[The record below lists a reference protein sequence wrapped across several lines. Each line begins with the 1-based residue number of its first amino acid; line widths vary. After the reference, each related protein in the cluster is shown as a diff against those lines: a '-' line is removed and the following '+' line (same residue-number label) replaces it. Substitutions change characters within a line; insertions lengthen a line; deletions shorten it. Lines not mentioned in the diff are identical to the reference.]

1 MPGESANTE
10 PNLARGETRPLDSWK
25 EIAAYLKRDP
35 RTVRRWEH
43 EEGLPVHRHLHGK
56 EATVYAFAD
65 EIDKWLIGRRVIEG
79 ADQLQ
84 LPLSRAPQP
93 SAGPPSETPQKDRSA
108 RPLIIAVL
116 PLRNLTGDL
125 EQERFADGL
134 TEELIMEIG
143 QCCPERLRVIA
154 LTSVMQYK
162 QSPKSVEQIG
172 RELGAD
178 YILEGGIRR
187 YGRRVRMTARLI
199 AARDQAHVWADSYEV
214 QLPPIFSLQQA
225 LARELADSLS
235 SELKVRPSQGR
246 RPAVAES
253 TAAHSAY
260 LEGRSYFLPTD
271 EDIKKKL
278 EHLYLAIERDPTFAA
293 SYAELALVYSRRL
306 YRDFPPNV
314 TLSRIKERALQALKL
329 DPKLAQAH
337 TAMAAS
343 HLFGGWDWPKAEAS
357 SRRAIELN
365 PSDAWAR
372 IVRIAYFLVVG
383 QPQKATEELRQAHE
397 VNPRSLEQGM
407 WIATFAYFARRYD
420 LAIERCQEVIQL
432 EPSLP
437 GAHGFLGLCYA
448 QIGDY
453 AAALSSCENAAEI
466 GKDPIAQAA
475 TTCSVYAMAGQQ
487 DAAERLLREL
497 VAAEEKRYIRYIFLA
512 QASVGLG
519 DHQQTLKWLGK
530 AYEQHDPL
538 LIFLQADPRFEP
550 LSGLPAFRKL
560 LRRIGLPR

>member
-1 MPGESANTE
+1 MPGESAGTE
-10 PNLARGETRPLDSWK
+10 PKLARGESRPRLDSWK
-25 EIAAYLKRDP
+25 EIATYLKRDP
-35 RTVRRWEH
+35 RTVRRWEGQ
-43 EEGLPVHRHLHGK
+43 EGLPVHRHHHGQR
-56 EATVYAFAD
+56 ASIYAFAP
-65 EIDKWLIGRRVIEG
+65 EIDAWLIARRVTEG
-79 ADQLQ
+79 AGQLS
-84 LPLSRAPQP
+84 LDPAPQP
-93 SAGPPSETPQKDRSA
+93 STGPPAETAQKDRSA
-108 RPLIIAVL
+108 CPLIIAVL

-134 TEELIMEIG
+134 TEELIAEIG
-143 QCCPERLRVIA
+143 QCSPKRLRVIA

-162 QSPKSVEQIG
+162 QSPKGIGQIG

-187 YGRRVRMTARLI
+187 YGRRVRLTARLI
-199 AARDQAHVWADSYEV
+199 AARDQAHIWADTYEV

-225 LARELADSLS
+225 LARELTDSLS
-235 SELKVRPSQGR
+235 SELKVKPSQGR

-260 LEGRSYFLPTD
+260 IEGRSYFLPTE

-278 EHLYLAIERDPTFAA
+278 EHLHLAIERDPRFAR
-293 SYAELALVYSRRL
+293 SYAELALVYSRRI
-306 YRDFPPNV
+306 YRDFPPIV

-357 SRRAIELN
+357 SRRALELN

-372 IVRIAYFLVVG
+372 IVRAAYFLVIG
-383 QPQKATEELRQAHE
+383 EPQKATEELRQAHE
-397 VNPRSLEQGM
+397 VDPQSPELGM

-432 EPSLP
+432 NPSLP
-437 GAHGFLGLCYA
+437 AAHGFLALCYA

-453 AAALSSCENAAEI
+453 ALALGSCEQVTEL
-466 GKDPIAQAA
+466 GMDPIAQAA
-475 TTCSVYAMAGQQ
+475 TTCTVYAMAGQQ
-487 DAAERLLREL
+487 GLAEQLLHDF
-497 VAAEEKRYIRYIFLA
+497 VAAQEKRYTRHFFLA

-519 DHQQTLKWLGK
+519 DHQQTLKWLEK
-530 AYEQHDPL
+530 SYEQHDPL

-560 LRRIGLPR
+560 LRRIGLPT